1 MLNRFLKTLGW
12 FVLTLALQVLIFD
25 HVHILGHATPF
36 VAVYFVMLFNGGSNR
51 SEILLWSFAMGI
63 IADTFTN
70 TPGVATLSLTTLA
83 MIQPWLLKFHS
94 NTEDDDEDDELIPSA
109 AKMGWGPYMRYIS
122 VGVIIAETIFYL
134 LETFSFFNAID
145 LLLNT
150 AGSALLT
157 ILIIAAI
164 EGVRISNKRA
174 AA

>member
-36 VAVYFVMLFNGGSNR
+36 VAVYFVMLFNGESNR

-94 NTEDDDEDDELIPSA
+94 NTEDEDDVPVPSA

-122 VGVIIAETIFYL
+122 VGVSPSSTPSTCCSTPWAAPCSPSLSSPPSRAY
-134 LETFSFFNAID
+134 
-145 LLLNT
+145 
-150 AGSALLT
+150 ALVT
-157 ILIIAAI
+157 S
-164 EGVRISNKRA
+164 EPQRK
-174 AA
+174 

>member
-36 VAVYFVMLFNGGSNR
+36 VAVYFVMLFNGESNR
-51 SEILLWSFAMGI
+51 SEILLWSSAIGI

-94 NTEDDDEDDELIPSA
+94 NTEDEDDVPVPSA

-150 AGSALLT
+150 VGSALLT

>member
-36 VAVYFVMLFNGGSNR
+36 VAVYFVMLFNGESNR

-94 NTEDDDEDDELIPSA
+94 NTEDEDDVPVPSA
-109 AKMGWGPYMRYIS
+109 AKMGWGPY
-122 VGVIIAETIFYL
+122 
-134 LETFSFFNAID
+134 N

-150 AGSALLT
+150 VGSALLT